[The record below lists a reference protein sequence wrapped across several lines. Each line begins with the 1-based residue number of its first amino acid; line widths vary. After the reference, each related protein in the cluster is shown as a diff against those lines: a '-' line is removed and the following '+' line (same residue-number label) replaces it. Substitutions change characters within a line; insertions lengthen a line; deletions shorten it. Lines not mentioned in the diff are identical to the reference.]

1 MTTEPPARDREA
13 DPAPAP
19 EPGPEPEPNPE
30 GPTEVVE
37 TDSGELVERLS
48 TGTATL
54 LLVWLVMIGAGTALL
69 GAWLI
74 ALVVLGERLGA
85 DELLSEF
92 GFYVALY
99 GAIGPTTLW
108 LSGRAQEHGVRWFVL
123 TALRIG
129 LFMSILTIV
138 FGATA
143 TFMLGRGIGPGV
155 IPLAVAVLVV
165 TLAAS
170 VLWGL
175 GTWAADH
182 WIAQARVAR

>member
-1 MTTEPPARDREA
+1 MTTDPPARD
-13 DPAPAP
+13 P
-19 EPGPEPEPNPE
+19 ETEPNPD
-30 GPTEVVE
+30 GPTELVE
-37 TDSGELVERLS
+37 TDDGELVERLS

-69 GAWLI
+69 GAWVI
-74 ALVVLGERLGA
+74 AAVVLGERLGV

-92 GFYVALY
+92 GFYIALY

-108 LSGRAQEHGVRWFVL
+108 LSGRAQGHGARWFVL

-143 TFMLGRGIGPGV
+143 TFMLGRGIGPGAL
-155 IPLAVAVLVV
+155 PLAAAVLLV
-165 TLAAS
+165 TLAGS

-175 GTWAADH
+175 GTWAADR
-182 WIAQARVAR
+182 WIAQARTTT